1 MKRGNLKKEK
11 KEKPLASRTL
21 DQFHLWKSSFQFL
34 RETDWPVM
42 LVSKNLGRGRKRKKK
57 KRGREKKKKKEK
69 IRTSLYKNEYAGKN
83 ANVKT
88 LANGGGME
96 RNRGQRER
104 VVRRILQDVWPAS
117 SLTKGTSKRGRWM

>member
-1 MKRGNLKKEK
+1 MKC
-11 KEKPLASRTL
+11 
-21 DQFHLWKSSFQFL
+21 SFQFL

-42 LVSKNLGRGRKRKKK
+42 LVSKNLGRGRKRKEK
-57 KRGREKKKKKEK
+57 KREREREDEEGN
-69 IRTSLYKNEYAGKN
+69 KNEPLLAIKTSSAGKN

-104 VVRRILQDVWPAS
+104 VRRILQDVWPAS
-117 SLTKGTSKRGRWM
+117 PLTKGTSKRGRSGCKI